1 MAPVPPTTDMR
12 AAQHGSAL
20 GITGE
25 IKLKPFI
32 VRTGCLWKLSPC
44 SAEEQEQW
52 QALSKAVLC
61 QAAQITALWPEWL
74 LYFHVCLKEGLGE
87 KTCRCYSF
95 QAGLIL
101 PSGGSLWAGTAH
113 LDKGL
118 PLTVTWKQQKNLFLI
133 RSRCFIFL
141 TTLKT
146 QNATVQ
152 TFVKLSQS
160 PVAPAAGE
168 NSRIQRILAISQ
180 SLCSPLPLKIISCW
194 IKATETWALQN
205 SSENFA
211 VISH

>member
-1 MAPVPPTTDMR
+1 MRQVHCQWCASLVLYISDTCAEEKHGLMAPVPPTTDMR

-32 VRTGCLWKLSPC
+32 VSTGCLWKLSPC

-118 PLTVTWKQQKNLFLI
+118 PLTVTWK
-133 RSRCFIFL
+133 
-141 TTLKT
+141 
-146 QNATVQ
+146 
-152 TFVKLSQS
+152 
-160 PVAPAAGE
+160 
-168 NSRIQRILAISQ
+168 
-180 SLCSPLPLKIISCW
+180 
-194 IKATETWALQN
+194 
-205 SSENFA
+205 
-211 VISH
+211 